1 MKGYFDYNATTPV
14 FPESLEAMHGA
25 ACDHWHNASS
35 LYREGA
41 EVSQLLDD
49 AREDIADRLGCD
61 EPERII
67 FTSGA
72 TEANNAVLAHAAR
85 GEGAIAV
92 TAIEHPSLLDPAHS
106 LLGERLSEL
115 PVDRQGVLDL
125 DQLRTWLRDTTN
137 PSLVSVMAANNETG
151 SLQPWE
157 EARDLCREREVAFH
171 CDAAQLLGK
180 DDADDLGQCDFVTG
194 SAHKFGGP
202 KGVGFLLI
210 PEDSSFVSLLG
221 GPQQLGH
228 RAGTENYPGVA
239 GMLRALEETDKK
251 LPTCCSKVATDRD
264 WAEEQLEERL
274 PGLEII
280 GSRAPRLWNT
290 SLLIVPQF
298 DNRRWLSR
306 LNRLGYAVSTGSAC
320 SSGKDNPSRVL
331 LATGHDFDAMSRT
344 IRLSAGW
351 DTTRE
356 EWEGLVEAMTAV
368 YADLSS
374 GDKPS
379 ISLGSPS

>member
-14 FPESLEAMHGA
+14 LPEALEAMHGA
-25 ACDHWHNASS
+25 SCDHWHNASS

-41 EVSQLLDD
+41 EVSRLLDD

-61 EPERII
+61 EPERVL

-72 TEANNAVLAHAAR
+72 TEANNAVLAQAAR
-85 GEGAIAV
+85 EEGAVAISAV
-92 TAIEHPSLLDPAHS
+92 EHPSLLDPANT
-106 LLGERLSEL
+106 LLEGRLSEL
-115 PVDRQGVLDL
+115 PVDPQGILDL
-125 DQLRTWLRDTTN
+125 NALRTWLTETPN

-151 SLQPWE
+151 ALQPWE
-157 EARDLCREREVAFH
+157 EARDLCRERKVAFH
-171 CDAAQLLGK
+171 CDAAQLIGK
-180 DDADDLGQCDFVTG
+180 GPVADLGRCDFVTG

-210 PEDSSFVSLLG
+210 PEDSNFVSLLG
-221 GPQQLGH
+221 GPQQFGH

-239 GMLRALEETDKK
+239 GMLCAWEESDKK
-251 LPTCCSKVATDRD
+251 LPGCTARIASDRD
-264 WAEEQLEERL
+264 WAEERLTELL
-274 PGLEII
+274 PGMKIV
-280 GSRAPRLWNT
+280 SAQAPRLWNT
-290 SLLIVPQF
+290 SLFILPEF

-320 SSGKDNPSRVL
+320 SSGKENPSRVL
-331 LATGHDFDAMSRT
+331 LATGYDFDAMSRT

-356 EWEGLVEAMTAV
+356 DWEGLVGAMVAV
-368 YADLSS
+368 YADLTS
-374 GDKPS
+374 GDKPT
-379 ISLGSPS
+379 ISLGGPS